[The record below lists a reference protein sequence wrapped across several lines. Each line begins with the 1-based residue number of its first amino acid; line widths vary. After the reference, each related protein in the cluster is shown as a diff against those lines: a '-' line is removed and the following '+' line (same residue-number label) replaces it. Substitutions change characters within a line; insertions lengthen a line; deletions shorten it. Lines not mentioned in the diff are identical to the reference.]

1 LSYFG
6 AAIGTFLGMMI
17 GLVLFTNSWRLNFLP
32 KEYDFVHSYGN
43 LFVKTD
49 KKMITYVIRSFVGMF
64 FHPIVFV
71 YVWGETG
78 ILRLN
83 FFNST
88 VTSAVILLLIE
99 SVMFGLG
106 IWFDVIKLSPNNLKI
121 RVISLQIVVHLVT
134 GILMGYFF
142 TVF

>member
-1 LSYFG
+1 MSYFG

-17 GLVLFTNSWRLNFLP
+17 GLVFFTNSWRLNFLP
-32 KEYDFVHSYGN
+32 KEYDFVHQYGN

-78 ILRLN
+78 VLRLN

-88 VTSAVILLLIE
+88 VLSAVILLFVE
-99 SVMFGLG
+99 SVLFGLG
-106 IWFDVIKLSPNNLKI
+106 IWFDVIKLSPDNLKI

-134 GILMGYFF
+134 GF
-142 TVF
+142 

>member
-1 LSYFG
+1 MSYFG
-6 AAIGTFLGMMI
+6 AAIGTFIGMMI
-17 GLVLFTNSWRLNFLP
+17 GLLVFTNNWRFGFLP
-32 KEYDFVHSYGN
+32 KEYDFVHNYGN

-88 VTSAVILLLIE
+88 VLSAVILLLIE

-142 TVF
+142 TLF

>member
-1 LSYFG
+1 MSYFG

-17 GLVLFTNSWRLNFLP
+17 GLVFFTNSWRLNFLP
-32 KEYDFVHSYGN
+32 KEYDFVHQYGN

-64 FHPIVFV
+64 FHPIVFI

-78 ILRLN
+78 FLRLN

-88 VTSAVILLLIE
+88 ILSALVLLFVE
-99 SVMFGLG
+99 SVLFGLG
-106 IWFDVIKLSPNNLKI
+106 IWFDVIKISPENLKI

-134 GILMGYFF
+134 GVLMGYFF